1 MEKNN
6 KASREKLGRRDRH
19 SKQVS
24 MRKKGKRKTG
34 WENVRTRERIEQDKG
49 KLKKNNKSSKKA
61 LKRRKMR
68 TKE

>member
-1 MEKNN
+1 
-6 KASREKLGRRDRH
+6 
-19 SKQVS
+19 

-34 WENVRTRERIEQDKG
+34 WENVRIRERIEQGKG
-49 KLKKNNKSSKKA
+49 KFKNNKSSKKA